1 MYDCALMYGPNHLV
15 TPSLNDQWVAVITFP
30 VDMAALG
37 WRSPHISI
45 LQPYHVYVLPSKMDS
60 RPINKNSIFFYN
72 SALRPPPPKKRKNKT
87 WVCTPYFFFS

>member
-45 LQPYHVYVLPSKMDS
+45 LQPYHVYVLPSQMDS
-60 RPINKNSIFFYN
+60 RPINKNSIFFY
-72 SALRPPPPKKRKNKT
+72 KKNKEKRIKPGF
-87 WVCTPYFFFS
+87 VPHIFSSHDFF